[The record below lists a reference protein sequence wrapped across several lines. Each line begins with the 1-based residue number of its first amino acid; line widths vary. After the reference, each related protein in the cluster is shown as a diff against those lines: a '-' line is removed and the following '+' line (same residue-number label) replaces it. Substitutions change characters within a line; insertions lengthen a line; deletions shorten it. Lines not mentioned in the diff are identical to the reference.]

1 MSKQR
6 RIKKLVKQRLNAT
19 TGTGAG
25 AAKAFPTLAN
35 KKEEERRL
43 KEDITDA
50 ALLAVLL
57 DPDADNL
64 ATDVQSQK
72 EAAKAGITSGGG
84 DGEILQTAGKTESEL
99 GTDALDADTDDDGDE
114 DGAEVILGGGRD
126 PLVDDD

>member
-25 AAKAFPTLAN
+25 AAKAFATLADQ
-35 KKEEERRL
+35 KTEEARL
-43 KEDITDA
+43 KTLSEA

-64 ATDVQSQK
+64 AADVETQK
-72 EAAKAGITSGGG
+72 EAAKAGIASGVGA
-84 DGEILQTAGKTESEL
+84 GEILQTTGKTEDIL
-99 GTDALDADTDDDGDE
+99 GTDALDADSDDSSLK
-114 DGAEVILGGGRD
+114 DGAEVDAGSD
-126 PLVDDD
+126 PADPTDP

>member
-25 AAKAFPTLAN
+25 AAKAFATLADQ
-35 KKEEERRL
+35 KTEEARL
-43 KEDITDA
+43 KTLSEA

-57 DPDADNL
+57 DPDTDNL

-99 GTDALDADTDDDGDE
+99 GTDALDADTDDDSDE

>member
-1 MSKQR
+1 MSKQK
-6 RIKKLVKQRLNAT
+6 RIKKLVKQRLNAI

-25 AAKAFPTLAN
+25 AGKEFDTLA
-35 KKEEERRL
+35 KQKTEETAL
-43 KEDITDA
+43 KALSEA

-57 DPDADNL
+57 DPDKDNL

-84 DGEILQTAGKTESEL
+84 AGEILQTAGKTESEL
-99 GTDALDADTDDDGDE
+99 GTDALDADTDDDSDE
-114 DGAEVILGGGRD
+114 DGAEVIAGGRD

>member
-64 ATDVQSQK
+64 AADVETQK
-72 EAAKAGITSGGG
+72 EAAKAGIASGVGA
-84 DGEILQTAGKTESEL
+84 GEILQTAGKTEDIL
-99 GTDALDADTDDDGDE
+99 GTDALDADSDDSSLK
-114 DGAEVILGGGRD
+114 DGAEVNAGSD
-126 PLVDDD
+126 PADPTDP

>member
-6 RIKKLVKQRLNAT
+6 RIKKLVEQRLNAT
-19 TGTGAG
+19 TGTGAA
-25 AAKAFPTLAN
+25 AAKAFATLDDQ
-35 KKEEERRL
+35 KTEEARL
-43 KEDITDA
+43 KTLSDA

-72 EAAKAGITSGGG
+72 EAAKAGIASGGG
-84 DGEILQTAGKTESEL
+84 AGEILQTAGKTESEL
-99 GTDALDADTDDDGDE
+99 GTDALDADTDNDTDE
-114 DGAEVILGGGRD
+114 DGAEVIAGGRD